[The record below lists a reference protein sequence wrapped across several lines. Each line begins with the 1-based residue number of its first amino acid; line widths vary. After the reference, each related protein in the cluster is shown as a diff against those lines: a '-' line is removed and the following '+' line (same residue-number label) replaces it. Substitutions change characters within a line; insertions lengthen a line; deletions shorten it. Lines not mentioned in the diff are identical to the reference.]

1 MVRQMIAHACNCVW
15 SANEKINKKKDLY
28 KHVCE
33 KKEERKSE
41 KRRGR
46 DEERDGK
53 SIPIQ

>member
-1 MVRQMIAHACNCVW
+1 VVRQMIAHACNCVW